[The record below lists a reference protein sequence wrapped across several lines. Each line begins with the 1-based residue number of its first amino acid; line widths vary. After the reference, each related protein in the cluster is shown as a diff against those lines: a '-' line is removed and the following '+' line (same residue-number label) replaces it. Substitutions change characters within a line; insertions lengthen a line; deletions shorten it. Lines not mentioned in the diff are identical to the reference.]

1 MCRSVNYSLLWIAV
15 KKIEKI
21 SHAEYSQRRKN
32 WGGLPNGA
40 RMKAKMGKM
49 LFKELR
55 RLGFEVEV
63 DTRMKLVL
71 NRPQHEDA
79 EEAIK
84 YCDELDL
91 GVDEEDVVRAWVEQD
106 IDLPMP

>member
-1 MCRSVNYSLLWIAV
+1 MN
-15 KKIEKI
+15 
-21 SHAEYSQRRKN
+21 
-32 WGGLPNGA
+32 
-40 RMKAKMGKM
+40 AKMGKM

-84 YCDELDL
+84 YWDELDL
-91 GVDEEDVVRAWVEQD
+91 GVDEEDVVRAWVDQD

>member
-1 MCRSVNYSLLWIAV
+1 MN
-15 KKIEKI
+15 
-21 SHAEYSQRRKN
+21 
-32 WGGLPNGA
+32 
-40 RMKAKMGKM
+40 AKMGKM

-55 RLGFEVEV
+55 RLGFDVEV
-63 DTRMKLVL
+63 NTRMKLVL
-71 NRPQHEDA
+71 NRAQHEDA

-91 GVDEEDVVRAWVEQD
+91 GVDEKYVIRAWSEQD

>member
-1 MCRSVNYSLLWIAV
+1 MCRSVKDNLLWIAE

-21 SHAEYSQRRKN
+21 SHTKYSQRRKN

-40 RMKAKMGKM
+40 RMNAKMGKM

-55 RLGFEVEV
+55 RLGLDVEV
-63 DTRMKLVL
+63 DTRKKLV
-71 NRPQHEDA
+71 RQHEDA

-84 YCDELDL
+84 YSDELDL
-91 GVDEEDVVRAWVEQD
+91 GVGEEDVVRAWVEQD